1 MTRWPERG
9 EPEAA
14 TPGPG
19 QLVVAQ
25 TAGLPN
31 QLMVGISGQQVG
43 IPHGQEHGQSFPRA
57 GGSEATVEAALPLG
71 LPTHSTKDDTPE
83 FRRLPNLT
91 PTNVC
96 RFFQF
101 LNELPVGAFALLRH
115 PAFALGRK
123 KLWNVP
129 RDEGVCTTG
138 SEAATGATG
147 GTGQARK
154 HRLPR
159 LQLRPHPAGPRG
171 ARGTGKAR
179 CRDGRCAR

>member
-9 EPEAA
+9 EPAAA

-19 QLVVAQ
+19 QLAVAR

-43 IPHGQEHGQSFPRA
+43 IPHGQEHSRLFPCA
-57 GGSEATVEAALPLG
+57 GGSEAAVEATPPLG
-71 LPTHSTKDDTPE
+71 LPTHSTKDDAPE

-115 PAFALGRK
+115 PAFTLGRK
-123 KLWNVP
+123 KSWNVP
-129 RDEGVCTTG
+129 WDEGVCTRG

-154 HRLPR
+154 HRPPR
-159 LQLRPHPAGPRG
+159 LQPRPHPAGLRG
-171 ARGTGKAR
+171 ARGTGRAG
-179 CRDGRCAR
+179 CRDSRCAR